1 MIYTEE
7 KMSDQTKSVKQLE
20 TIRVDT
26 GTVVVEGK
34 VENIGE
40 AISKALDRKNRQ
52 IPIEDF
58 SRLVSWLTETAEVK
72 SKREI
77 VRNPRT
83 AFEKPIVVITDR
95 GAPSGVFLSFNA
107 PAELPKE
114 VKLFLLALM
123 NAVSC
128 KKIVVGE
135 EDATT
140 L

>member
-1 MIYTEE
+1 MT
-7 KMSDQTKSVKQLE
+7 DQTKPIKQSE
-20 TIRVDT
+20 TIRVNT

-34 VENIGE
+34 VENIGK
-40 AISKALDRKNRQ
+40 AISKALDRKNCQ
-52 IPIEDF
+52 IPLEDF
-58 SRLVSWLTETAEVK
+58 SRLVSWLERAIEVK
-72 SKREI
+72 NKREI

-95 GAPSGVFLSFNA
+95 GAPSGVFLSFGA

-123 NAVSC
+123 NAVNY
-128 KKIVVGE
+128 KNIVIRE